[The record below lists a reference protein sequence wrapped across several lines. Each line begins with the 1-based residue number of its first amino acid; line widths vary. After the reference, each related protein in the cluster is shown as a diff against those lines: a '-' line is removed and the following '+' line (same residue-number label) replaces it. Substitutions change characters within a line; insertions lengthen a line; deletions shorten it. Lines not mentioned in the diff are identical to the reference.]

1 LSGRA
6 DPSNATK
13 SWASRLAIGTAFATW
28 LLLLVGCL
36 VHGTGSSLA
45 CPDWPLCFGSVF
57 PKMENGV
64 EYEHTHRLV
73 ATAVGLLTVA
83 LAVALHRR
91 RVDDPPLAKMG
102 YASVGLV
109 CFQGLLGGATVI
121 LRLPILVT
129 LMHLGTSMAFF
140 SLTTLIALRV
150 RSRPG
155 ASPAKSSKSGSSRES
170 AASQLAGLRPWA
182 GLAALATFGQ
192 VVLGGIVRHTAS
204 GLACFGLPLCN
215 GDLWPSHPGAH
226 WHMSHRIFAILLGT
240 YIVALGAVLRA
251 RAPRTTVARLAALAM
266 GLVVVQVA
274 LGALSVL
281 STLAL
286 SVVTLHLGVAALLLA
301 CNVAIVY
308 YLPRPVRASRRS
320 ATFSLP
326 LGGRTA

>member
-1 LSGRA
+1 L
-6 DPSNATK
+6 
-13 SWASRLAIGTAFATW
+13 RLAIGTAFATW

-83 LAVALHRR
+83 LAVALHQR

-155 ASPAKSSKSGSSRES
+155 VSPLKSASSHES

-192 VVLGGIVRHTAS
+192 IVLGGIVRHTAS

-226 WHMSHRIFAILLGT
+226 WHMSHRIFAVLLGT

-251 RAPRTTVARLAALAM
+251 RAPRSTVARLAALAM

-308 YLPRPVRASRRS
+308 YLPRSVRSSTRS
-320 ATFSLP
+320 AAVSLP
-326 LGGRTA
+326 LGSRTA

>member
-1 LSGRA
+1 
-6 DPSNATK
+6 
-13 SWASRLAIGTAFATW
+13 
-28 LLLLVGCL
+28 
-36 VHGTGSSLA
+36 
-45 CPDWPLCFGSVF
+45 
-57 PKMENGV
+57 MENGV

-155 ASPAKSSKSGSSRES
+155 ASPSKSASSRES

-192 VVLGGIVRHTAS
+192 IVLGGIVRHTAS

-240 YIVALGAVLRA
+240 YIVALGAVLRV
-251 RAPRTTVARLAALAM
+251 RAPRSTVSRLAALAM

>member
-57 PKMENGV
+57 PKMQNGV

-150 RSRPG
+150 RWRPG
-155 ASPAKSSKSGSSRES
+155 ASPAKSGSSRES
-170 AASQLAGLRPWA
+170 AAPEVAGLRPWA

-226 WHMSHRIFAILLGT
+226 WHMSHRIFAVLLGT

-251 RAPRTTVARLAALAM
+251 RAPRSTVSRLAALAM